1 MVLFEN
7 SHVIDKDEANDG
19 QRCGERK
26 LGGLWY
32 ICNRRHSTPVSTLDS
47 F

>member
-26 LGGLWY
+26 LGGDYGIYVIEDIVL
-32 ICNRRHSTPVSTLDS
+32 L
-47 F
+47 FQL